1 MRYIT
6 YNKFYDK
13 ILCELGYG
21 ISTEQCSDGTGTIY
35 ITECGTDNTLASI
48 DKNSQYTYEFT
59 HIFFTLSEQERWDLY
74 VLVILFAGTPYRVR
88 FPQKKYKYKLDMI
101 DEMWTYSSINT
112 KGNLE
117 LVTETVGV
125 PYKVSF
131 TDSEV
136 ERMSESR
143 RKLFSIAVKEEVE

>member
-6 YNKFYDK
+6 YSEFYDK
-13 ILCELGYG
+13 ILNELGYG
-21 ISTEQCSDGTGTIY
+21 ISTAQCSDGTGTIY

-48 DKNSQYTYEFT
+48 DKVSQYVYEFT
-59 HIFFTLSEQERWDLY
+59 HLFFTLSEQERWDLY
-74 VLVILFAGTPYRVR
+74 TIVILFAGTPYRVR

-101 DEMWTYSSINT
+101 DEMWTYITLDKN
-112 KGNLE
+112 GNLQ
-117 LVTETVGV
+117 LGTETFDDS
-125 PYKVSF
+125 YKISF

-143 RKLFSIAVKEEVE
+143 RKLFSIAVKEEVD

>member
-1 MRYIT
+1 MRYFT
-6 YNKFYDK
+6 YDEFYDR
-13 ILCELGYG
+13 IINELGYG
-21 ISTEQCSDGTGTIY
+21 ISTTQCSDGSGTIY
-35 ITECGTDNTLASI
+35 ITERGTDNTLASI
-48 DKNSQYTYEFT
+48 DKVSQYEYEFT
-59 HIFFTLSEQERWDLY
+59 HLFFTLSEQERWDLY
-74 VLVILFAGTPYRVR
+74 ALVTLFAATPYRVR

-101 DEMWTYSSINT
+101 DEMWNYISIDK
-112 KGNLE
+112 KGDLKMG
-117 LVTETVGV
+117 TGSIGG

>member
-6 YNKFYDK
+6 YNEFYRK
-13 ILCELGYG
+13 ILHELGYG

-35 ITECGTDNTLASI
+35 ITERGTDNTLASI

-101 DEMWTYSSINT
+101 DEMWNYISIN
-112 KGNLE
+112 KNGNLE
-117 LVTETVGV
+117 LITETDADLDKG
-125 PYKVSF
+125 SF

-136 ERMSESR
+136 ERMPESL